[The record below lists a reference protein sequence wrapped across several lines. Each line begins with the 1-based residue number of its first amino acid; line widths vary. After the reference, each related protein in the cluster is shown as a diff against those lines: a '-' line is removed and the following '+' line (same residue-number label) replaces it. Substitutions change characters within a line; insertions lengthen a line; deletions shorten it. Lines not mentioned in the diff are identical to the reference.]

1 MRPCECCSLVVSWV
15 AVLKLGLSANLCCCD
30 LGFGFFV
37 LASCFEVEGL
47 ERDLGRCGITH
58 EMYIRNV

>member
-1 MRPCECCSLVVSWV
+1 MLLFRVLVVSWV
-15 AVLKLGLSANLCCCD
+15 VVLKLGRLTNLCFCD

-37 LASCFEVEGL
+37 LGSSFEVEGL

-58 EMYIRNV
+58 DMYMPNV